1 MTRVMVLLVAL
12 AVALAGA
19 TTAPA
24 TTPALFKNCK
34 ALNAKYPH
42 GVGRAG
48 ARDKSKSGDP
58 VTTFK
63 RSTALYDKAIK
74 ANSRL
79 DGDKDGV
86 ACEKA

>member
-1 MTRVMVLLVAL
+1 MLRVLVLLAIAASAL
-12 AVALAGA
+12 AAA

-24 TTPALFKNCK
+24 KTPPLFKNCTS
-34 ALNAKYPH
+34 LNKTYPH
-42 GVGRAG
+42 GIGRAG
-48 ARDKSKSGDP
+48 ARDKTKSGHP

-63 RSTALYDKAIK
+63 RSTALYNKAIK

-79 DGDKDGV
+79 DADKDGV